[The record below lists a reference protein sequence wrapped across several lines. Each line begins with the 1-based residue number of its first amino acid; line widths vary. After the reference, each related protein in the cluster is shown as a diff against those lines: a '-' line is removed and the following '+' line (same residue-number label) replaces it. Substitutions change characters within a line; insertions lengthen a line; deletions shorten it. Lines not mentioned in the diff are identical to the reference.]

1 MADNNYYTMARHAL
15 EDIQKTKGEI
25 TVEDAMYILYQSID
39 IVIRRMDNAFRNQAA
54 IAAMQGMI
62 AKGWAVSES
71 ETVAQNA
78 FDFADAMLE
87 EVKKQ

>member
-1 MADNNYYTMARHAL
+1 MADNNIYTMARHAL

-25 TVEDAMYILYQSID
+25 TVADAMNILYQSID
-39 IVIRRMDNAFRNQAA
+39 IVMRQMDNAFRNQAA

-62 AKGWAVSES
+62 AHGWTVSAS
-71 ETVAQNA
+71 EEVAQNA